1 MEMQTLIIEN
11 QTLTATHVALR
22 QELAV
27 AQHELQIMHAQI
39 GAVKDLREQQM
50 RIHMDKIA
58 KMEVELQSATP
69 VKLEL

>member
-11 QTLTATHVALR
+11 QTLAATHVALR

-39 GAVKDLREQQM
+39 GAVKDQRE
-50 RIHMDKIA
+50 
-58 KMEVELQSATP
+58 
-69 VKLEL
+69 

>member
-27 AQHELQIMHAQI
+27 AQHVLQIMHAQI
-39 GAVKDLREQQM
+39 GAVKDQRE
-50 RIHMDKIA
+50 
-58 KMEVELQSATP
+58 
-69 VKLEL
+69 